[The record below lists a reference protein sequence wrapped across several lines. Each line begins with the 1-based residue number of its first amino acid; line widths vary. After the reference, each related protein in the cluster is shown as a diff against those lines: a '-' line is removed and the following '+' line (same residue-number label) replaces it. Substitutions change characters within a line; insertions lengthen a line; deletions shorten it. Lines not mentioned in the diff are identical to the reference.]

1 MRTLRTRHSAEFKA
15 KVALEAIRE
24 QRTTNEIASAHGI
37 HPSQLAQWKKKAV
50 EGLPSVFSD
59 KRVRDDKD
67 DEALRDRLY
76 QQIGQLKVELDWL
89 KKKSGMVD

>member
-37 HPSQLAQWKKKAV
+37 HPSQLAQWKRKAV
-50 EGLPSVFSD
+50 EGLPLVFSD

-67 DEALRDRLY
+67 EEALRERLY